1 MFRPSDDGTFGPMN
15 VIQFAERDPQLQGRP
30 RSCAIPSSWSCRP
43 DAALVPRGTP
53 YSSYSSSLLGFLEEL
68 LLLARNLESL
78 LLPPYY

>member
-43 DAALVPRGTP
+43 MQLLFQEEHPTVATVVP
-53 YSSYSSSLLGFLEEL
+53 Y
-68 LLLARNLESL
+68 
-78 LLPPYY
+78 

>member
-53 YSSYSSSLLGFLEEL
+53 YSSYSSSLLGFPRGTTV
-68 LLLARNLESL
+68 ARNLESL